1 MLSVAMNLLSVEP
14 LQCRFGEAG
23 GMTTTDVKVALVV
36 AVLGLGPLVYVA
48 YPWMTKGP
56 EPGPRA

>member
-1 MLSVAMNLLSVEP
+1 MNLLSVEP